1 MEETKQEAVETTE
14 TEETEISDTS
24 EIAKLKKLLSQRNSE
39 IANFK
44 KKEKER
50 MSAEERAEAERSEE
64 LETLRSKLQ
73 KLEHEKSVSDN
84 AAEFVKI
91 GFEVE
96 DAKAAAN
103 DLVNG
108 NMQKVFVRLHSF
120 VETLKEKAVS
130 DAMKDTPRPES
141 GVGVKTMT
149 KDEFRKMSV
158 EERYKYSLEHPE
170 EYKEIY
176 GGN

>member
-1 MEETKQEAVETTE
+1 LR
-14 TEETEISDTS
+14 ISRSRS
-24 EIAKLKKLLSQRNSE
+24 EGKRYRRRRKSSSVCQRRSVSGQ
-39 IANFK
+39 AP
-44 KKEKER
+44 
-50 MSAEERAEAERSEE
+50 ERAEAERSEE

-91 GFEVE
+91 GFGVE

-158 EERYKYSLEHPE
+158 EERYKYSIEHPE

-176 GGN
+176 GGK